1 VEDAFQGIQDYLKWI
16 KRGIARTTH
25 LASIDIRN
33 GRMTREEGL
42 KLIEQYEGY
51 RPASLDVFLR
61 AMNMTEEEF
70 NKIALTHVVAPHVPP
85 DLSTVKCGPEL
96 WDQKLWMI
104 NNDLD

>member
-1 VEDAFQGIQDYLKWI
+1 M
-16 KRGIARTTH
+16 TH

-33 GRMTREEGL
+33 GRMTRDEGL

-61 AMNMTEEEF
+61 AMDMTEDEF
-70 NKIALTHVVAPHVPP
+70 NAIALSHVVAPHVPDMSKIKP
-85 DLSTVKCGPEL
+85 GPEL
-96 WDQKLWMI
+96 WDQKSWTI